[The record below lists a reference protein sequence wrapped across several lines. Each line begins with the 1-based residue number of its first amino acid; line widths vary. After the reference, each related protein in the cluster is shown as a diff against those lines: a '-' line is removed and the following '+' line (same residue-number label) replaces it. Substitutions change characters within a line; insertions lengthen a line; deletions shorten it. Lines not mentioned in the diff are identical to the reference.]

1 ARKTRVQVSRAQAVV
16 RSLERGPPRRS
27 VCLWDWL
34 GHAAWVVEQEPPKCP
49 DGHTLAR
56 FTGETLHPDERPEV
70 EAHVE
75 GCATCRERLAAMIG
89 DSPTNQFEAQ
99 LSRRPD
105 PVDLPQAGDVIVGK
119 YRVDSV
125 IGAGGMGVVLGARH
139 IELGHLIAIKVMRS
153 RNPLATPRFLR
164 EARTTVR
171 LSGEHVVRVF
181 DYGKLEHGSPFLV
194 MEYLHGEDL
203 AKVIARGIVP
213 IDTALRYMI
222 EACEA
227 LEEAHGLGVVHRDF
241 KPGNLFVVYDAKG
254 ETRIKV
260 LDFGI
265 SKLLDSDDGASELT
279 ESDAVMGSPLYMSPE
294 QVRASRDVDLRTD
307 IWAVGVV
314 LYELVAGVSPFAG
327 PTAPAVAVNVTF
339 TVPTPLST
347 LRAGV
352 TASLEAVVERC
363 LEKEPG
369 ARFQSVNEL
378 AGALRAVLG
387 AYQLPGGAVHAPR
400 RWGRVVAAGAVVL
413 VLAGAL
419 FWALRSGQDGRTEQ
433 KIQAITSTPSTVL
446 PLPAARNVQPAAVAE
461 ALEAEPPSEP
471 EPKPEPVR
479 AQEIER
485 TSKGRSLDI
494 GEVLP
499 P

>member
-1 ARKTRVQVSRAQAVV
+1 M
-16 RSLERGPPRRS
+16 
-27 VCLWDWL
+27 
-34 GHAAWVVEQEPPKCP
+34 
-49 DGHTLAR
+49 
-56 FTGETLHPDERPEV
+56 FTGETLTPGERPAV
-70 EAHVE
+70 EEHLE
-75 GCATCRERLAAMIG
+75 GCLTCRERLAAMIG
-89 DSPTNQFEAQ
+89 DSPTNKLEPQ
-99 LSRRPD
+99 LARRPD
-105 PVDLPQAGDVIVGK
+105 PADMPQPGDVIVEK
-119 YRVDSV
+119 YRVESV

-139 IELGHLIAIKVMRS
+139 IELGHMIAIKVMRS

-203 AKVIARGIVP
+203 AKVIARGVVP
-213 IDTALRYMI
+213 IDSALRYMI

-265 SKLLDSDDGASELT
+265 SKLLDSEDGPSELT

-327 PTAPAVAVNVTF
+327 PTAPAVAVHVTMS
-339 TVPTPLST
+339 TPTPLST
-347 LRAGV
+347 VRAGV
-352 TASLEAVVERC
+352 SAELEALVMRC
-363 LEKEPG
+363 LEKLPD

-378 AGALRAVLG
+378 TEALRAVLA
-387 AYQLPGGAVHAPR
+387 AYRTPPVALRAPR
-400 RWGRVVAAGAVVL
+400 RWGRVVAASALAL
-413 VLAGAL
+413 VLCGAL
-419 FWALRSGQDGRTEQ
+419 LWMFGTERSRGTEQ
-433 KIQAITSTPSTVL
+433 KHQAITHSL
-446 PLPAARNVQPAAVAE
+446 PLPAAQAAAARAVADDRKRKALAE
-461 ALEAEPPSEP
+461 APSEP
-471 EPKPEPVR
+471 L
-479 AQEIER
+479 
-485 TSKGRSLDI
+485 RSTI
-494 GEVLP
+494 T
-499 P
+499 